1 MMITQRKLKM
11 QAKNLFNQKIGLLLS
26 QIGMLSRVF
35 AIQSFSRNGLEITPE
50 QFTVLA
56 ALVEH
61 GGLYQR
67 QVCAITLKDR
77 ANITR
82 IVSIL
87 ESQGLVIR
95 RIESQGRQIRKAEI
109 TDKGR
114 EVYEKALPA
123 ILEIWAKTVEDI
135 DEDEMNA
142 CFLTLQKIKENL
154 QNNTTLNL

>member
-1 MMITQRKLKM
+1 M

-123 ILEIWAKTVEDI
+123 ILEIWARTVEDI

>member
-1 MMITQRKLKM
+1 M

-35 AIQSFSRNGLEITPE
+35 AIQSFSRNSLEITPE

>member
-1 MMITQRKLKM
+1 M

-123 ILEIWAKTVEDI
+123 ILEIWARTVEDV

>member
-1 MMITQRKLKM
+1 M

-123 ILEIWAKTVEDI
+123 ILEIWAKP
-135 DEDEMNA
+135 
-142 CFLTLQKIKENL
+142 LKTLMKMR
-154 QNNTTLNL
+154 

>member
-1 MMITQRKLKM
+1 M

-82 IVSIL
+82 MVSIL

>member
-1 MMITQRKLKM
+1 M

-61 GGLYQR
+61 GDLYQR
-67 QVCAITLKDR
+67 QICAITLKDR

-82 IVSIL
+82 IISIL
-87 ESQGLVIR
+87 EAQGFVSR
-95 RIESQGRQIRKAEI
+95 QIESQGRQIQKVSI
-109 TDKGR
+109 TEKGN

-123 ILEIWAKTVEDI
+123 ILEIWAKTVENI

>member
-1 MMITQRKLKM
+1 M

-61 GGLYQR
+61 GDLYQR
-67 QVCAITLKDR
+67 QICAITLKDR

-82 IVSIL
+82 IISIL
-87 ESQGLVIR
+87 EAQGFVSR
-95 RIESQGRQIRKAEI
+95 QIESQGRQIQKVSI
-109 TDKGR
+109 TEKGN

>member
-1 MMITQRKLKM
+1 M

-87 ESQGLVIR
+87 EAQGLVIR

-123 ILEIWAKTVEDI
+123 ILEIWARTVEDI

>member
-1 MMITQRKLKM
+1 M

-87 ESQGLVIR
+87 EAQGLVIR

>member
-1 MMITQRKLKM
+1 M

-35 AIQSFSRNGLEITPE
+35 AIQSFSRNSLEITPE

-87 ESQGLVIR
+87 EAQGLVIR

-114 EVYEKALPA
+114 DVYEKALPA

>member
-1 MMITQRKLKM
+1 M

-67 QVCAITLKDR
+67 QGCAITLKDR

>member
-1 MMITQRKLKM
+1 M